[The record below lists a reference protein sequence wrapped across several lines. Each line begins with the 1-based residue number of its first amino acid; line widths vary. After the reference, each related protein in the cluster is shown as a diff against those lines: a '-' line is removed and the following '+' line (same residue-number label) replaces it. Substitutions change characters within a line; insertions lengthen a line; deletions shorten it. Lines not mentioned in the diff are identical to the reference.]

1 MGGDLS
7 VSEPG
12 LLANQKSANSG
23 GQGTIRA
30 FVRGAPPESSP
41 FVLRS
46 GGGTWPPGLA
56 ACASAPLRHPDF
68 LQRQKVGAG
77 HPRTVT
83 VVLGPA
89 LASLIESERGRERP
103 GEGEK
108 PKRG

>member
-1 MGGDLS
+1 MCLS
-7 VSEPG
+7 PSPGSWLTRNPLTPVATERSER
-12 LLANQKSANSG
+12 S
-23 GQGTIRA
+23 
-30 FVRGAPPESSP
+30 FVVRLREVSSP

-56 ACASAPLRHPDF
+56 ACASARLRHPDF

-77 HPRTVT
+77 HSRTVT